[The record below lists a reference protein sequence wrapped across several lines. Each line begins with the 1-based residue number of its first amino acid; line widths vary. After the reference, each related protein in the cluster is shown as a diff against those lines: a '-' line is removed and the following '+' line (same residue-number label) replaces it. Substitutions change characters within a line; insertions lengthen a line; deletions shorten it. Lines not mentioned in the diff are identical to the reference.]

1 MQSRERG
8 RVGSI
13 EQQYDDEEEFSG
25 KLPFGGAEME
35 LNPLSLMSSWL
46 RSL

>member
-1 MQSRERG
+1 MQSRE

-13 EQQYDDEEEFSG
+13 EQQYDDEEEFSR
-25 KLPFGGAEME
+25 KLHFGEAEMG
-35 LNPLSLMSSWL
+35 LNPLSLRSSWL